1 MLSHQEL
8 SQALSG
14 LQEYEQLKSQ
24 RRRLAFACAGICLG
38 LTSLFIVTAIFWPG
52 ALSYALDSKGA
63 VTNGMLYAIG
73 LIFVSWLLT
82 GVYIHVANTRF
93 DPLCERVLAKVRA

>member
-8 SQALSG
+8 SRKLAG

-38 LTSLFIVTAIFWPG
+38 LTGLLIVTAIFWPG
-52 ALSYALDSKGA
+52 VLTHDLGSGGA
-63 VTNGMLYAIG
+63 VNSGMVYGVG

-93 DPLCERVLAKVRA
+93 DPLCERVLTKVRP

>member
-8 SQALSG
+8 SRALSG

-38 LTSLFIVTAIFWPG
+38 LTGLFIVMAIFWPTVLTHDLG
-52 ALSYALDSKGA
+52 GGGA
-63 VTNGMLYAIG
+63 VNAGMVYGIG
-73 LIFVSWLLT
+73 LIVVSWLLT
-82 GVYIHVANTRF
+82 GVYIHIANTRF
-93 DPLCERVLAKVRA
+93 YPLCERVLAKVNP